1 MSNLSARARVVAA
14 AFVIQGT
21 VIGLMF
27 GYSVFLKVLEV
38 ELGWSRTVLSGASSL
53 AFLVMGLLAFA
64 VGRLS
69 DRYGPR
75 WVLTV
80 SGVCTGLAYILMGG
94 MQEPWQLLLFFG
106 CLAGV
111 GLATHDVVTLST
123 VATWYQKKR
132 GLMTGVVKTGTAVGQ
147 VLVPI
152 LVTALITLYGWRHAL
167 FLLGIGA
174 IVILVAVAQLMRRRP
189 VVDEQSDI
197 VVGDTA
203 QQTAH
208 APESTDA
215 LEPVGP
221 QVSLNT
227 ALKSPVLWTL
237 CAIQFCF
244 FPSLTTVPLHIV
256 AHASDLGM
264 TTVRAATVL
273 SMIGGCSIAGR
284 LAVGLLHDRI
294 GGRRALL
301 LCLTL
306 LSLSLLA
313 LRVIDTPYLLYALAP
328 FYGFAHGGLFTVVS
342 PNVAEY
348 FGLKAHGAIFGIVVL
363 FGTLSGASGPLLAG
377 WLFDRNGSYSL
388 AFITLMFMAVLSVIL
403 SWSLPRRTAQA
414 G

>member
-1 MSNLSARARVVAA
+1 MSNFSPRARVVAA
-14 AFVIQGT
+14 SFVIQGT
-21 VIGLMF
+21 VIGMMF
-27 GYSVFLKVLEV
+27 GYSVFLKVLEG
-38 ELGWSRTVLSGASSL
+38 ELGWSRTVLSGAPSL
-53 AFLVMGLLAFA
+53 AFLVMGLLAFV

-80 SGVCTGLAYILMGG
+80 SGLSTGVAYALMGG
-94 MQEPWQLLLFFG
+94 MQEPWQLLLYFG
-106 CLAGV
+106 CLVGV

-152 LVTALITLYGWRHAL
+152 LVTVLIASVGWRQAL
-167 FLLGIGA
+167 VVLGIGA
-174 IVILVAVAQLMRRRP
+174 AIILVAVAQMMRRKP
-189 VVDEQSDI
+189 AADGPDDATADQSDDN
-197 VVGDTA
+197 GT
-203 QQTAH
+203 QTSGRA
-208 APESTDA
+208 ESMDLA
-215 LEPVGP
+215 GP
-221 QVSLNT
+221 QLTLSA
-227 ALKSPVLWTL
+227 ALKSPVLWML

-256 AHASDLGM
+256 AHASDLGLS
-264 TTVRAATVL
+264 TVRAATVL

-284 LAVGLLHDRI
+284 LVVGLLHDRI

-306 LSLSLLA
+306 LSLALLA
-313 LRVIDTPYLLYALAP
+313 LRIIDTPYLLYFLAP

-377 WLFDRNGSYSL
+377 WLFDRSGSYSI
-388 AFITLMFMAVLSVIL
+388 AFMTLMFMAVISVLL
-403 SWSLPRRTAQA
+403 SWFLPRKA
-414 G
+414 

>member
-1 MSNLSARARVVAA
+1 MSNLSPRTRVVAA

-21 VIGLMF
+21 VIGMMF

-38 ELGWSRTVLSGASSL
+38 ELGWSRTVLAGASSL
-53 AFLVMGLLAFA
+53 AFLIMGLLAFA
-64 VGRLS
+64 AGRLS

-80 SGVCTGLAYILMGG
+80 SGVCTGLAYIMMGS
-94 MQEPWQLLLFFG
+94 MQEPWQLYLFFG

-152 LVTALITLYGWRHAL
+152 LVTALIALYGWRQAL
-167 FLLGIGA
+167 FILGLCA
-174 IVILVAVAQLMRRRP
+174 AVILVVVAQLMRRRP
-189 VVDEQSDI
+189 ASAETADLSSDHSSRASVEEEVVE
-197 VVGDTA
+197 T
-203 QQTAH
+203 
-208 APESTDA
+208 
-215 LEPVGP
+215 GP
-221 QVSLNT
+221 QIVLGA
-227 ALKSPVLWTL
+227 ALKSRVLWTL

-256 AHASDLGM
+256 AHASDLGLS
-264 TTVRAATVL
+264 TVRAATVL
-273 SMIGGCSIAGR
+273 SLIGGCSIAGR

-306 LSLSLLA
+306 LALA
-313 LRVIDTPYLLYALAP
+313 LFALRIIEVPYWLYFLAP
-328 FYGFAHGGLFTVVS
+328 LYGFAHGGLFTVVS
-342 PNVAEY
+342 PSVAEY

-377 WLFDRNGSYSL
+377 WLFDRSGSYSI
-388 AFITLMFMAVLSVIL
+388 AFVTLMVMAVISVVL
-403 SWSLPRRTAQA
+403 SWTLPRKTPAVD
-414 G
+414 